1 LVVFLLCITIIASAL
16 QIKLGGN
23 TPHFFQ
29 IRTKLKLA
37 QDIGKYL
44 DKFSKFN
51 LNLATLADDISDK
64 K

>member
-1 LVVFLLCITIIASAL
+1 MTIIASAIE
-16 QIKLGGN
+16 IKVGGN

-29 IRTKLKLA
+29 LGTKLKLA
-37 QDIGKYL
+37 QDISKYL

-51 LNLATLADDISDK
+51 LNLATLADDICQK